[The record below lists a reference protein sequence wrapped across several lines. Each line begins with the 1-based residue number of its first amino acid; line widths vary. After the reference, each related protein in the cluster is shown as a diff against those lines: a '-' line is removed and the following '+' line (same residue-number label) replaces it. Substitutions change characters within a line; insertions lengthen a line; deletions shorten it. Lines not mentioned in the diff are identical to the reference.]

1 MKDLPK
7 LEEKY
12 EKTILDSIRQK
23 KLNISEQEDLIILFE
38 DFYKKHGT
46 FSIFENSKNQKYQNA
61 INKIKKDEKDKQK
74 LSQLYL
80 IETNM
85 KPYKT
90 NNNNEHN
97 ILHHINSSKYN
108 YNNYKSLTED
118 EMKIISERIEKCH
131 KTQKNII
138 SNKDKL
144 WEQKKEN
151 DNIKFNTN
159 TNTSHVDT
167 ETKLKEEKFKNF
179 YIQLLLKEASFPSE
193 QFKKYINV
201 LKDKKRKEIERN
213 PFHIHDSVNLDVVYG
228 RDQHWDI
235 YATCNNDLSTL
246 GNDVSKMES
255 LTKNTSINYDILVDN
270 SIMKSIIKTNYLE
283 KSIVNLNSNNNKQFE
298 LKDTRKVVPGY
309 VQNQSE
315 NDYSKVSGNNDE
327 MFRKSDLWQNFERDF
342 HKFMKED
349 YP

>member
-1 MKDLPK
+1 MNELPK

-61 INKIKKDEKDKQK
+61 INKIKKDEQDKQK

-80 IETNM
+80 IETNI
-85 KPYKT
+85 KPYKQ
-90 NNNNEHN
+90 NNNEH
-97 ILHHINSSKYN
+97 ILHNNIYN
-108 YNNYKSLTED
+108 YNNHKSLTED

-151 DNIKFNTN
+151 DNLKFNTN
-159 TNTSHVDT
+159 TNTNNVDT

-179 YIQLLLKEASFPSE
+179 YIQLLLKEAAFPSE

-201 LKDKKRKEIERN
+201 LKDKKRKEIEKN
-213 PFHIHDSVNLDVVYG
+213 PFHIHDAVNLDVVYG
-228 RDQHWDI
+228 KDQHWDI
-235 YATCNNDLSTL
+235 YSNTNNEVSSV
-246 GNDVSKMES
+246 GNDVSKVETI
-255 LTKNTSINYDILVDN
+255 TKNTSINYDILVDN
-270 SIMKSIIKTNYLE
+270 SIMKSIIKIDHLE
-283 KSIVNLNSNNNKQFE
+283 KSNVNLNNNDISKQFK
-298 LKDTRKVVPGY
+298 LTDTRKVIPGY
-309 VQNQSE
+309 IQNQSG
-315 NDYSKVSGNNDE
+315 NDYSGVSGKNEE
-327 MFRKSDLWQNFERDF
+327 MFRKSELWQNFERDF